1 MSATSVYETLNPLS
15 VKQVFLI
22 VCHFSIICRRIQFIA
37 GSWVCIDGS
46 SEVEYRNWDDG
57 PAWPQPDNDRG
68 KENCGEVNHRG
79 KWNDLPCSRK
89 QIAFCKRLAST
100 QLHL

>member
-1 MSATSVYETLNPLS
+1 MSPSSVCETLNPLS

-46 SEVEYRNWDDG
+46 SEVEYRNWEVG
-57 PAWPQPDNDRG
+57 PTWVQPDNSGNED
-68 KENCGEVNHRG
+68 CAVVHPRG
-79 KWNDLPCSRK
+79 KWNDLSCDKKSRG
-89 QIAFCKRLAST
+89 ICKRPST
-100 QLHL
+100 NQLHL